1 MESSVTRDRLT
12 YSETTPIVPAMK
24 TPIRSSKALT
34 NAIEAALEAA
44 YRAGWRDAT
53 SAKRMGPRKG
63 LEGKA
68 RLSSADLKRSVT
80 AREVVLA
87 ALEAKPGFQPVEI
100 YEWSKSKG
108 LNISFESVRQA
119 ITRLGKKGN
128 VVRSGQGYAL
138 KADVAAS
145 K

>member
-1 MESSVTRDRLT
+1 
-12 YSETTPIVPAMK
+12 MK
-24 TPIRSSKALT
+24 TPTRPSKALT
-34 NAIEAALEAA
+34 KAIEAALEAA

-53 SAKRMGPRKG
+53 SERKRGPVV
-63 LEGKA
+63 EGKA

-80 AREVVLA
+80 AREVVLT
-87 ALEAKPGFQPVEI
+87 ALEAKPGLQPVEI

-108 LNISFESVRQA
+108 LSLSFEAVRQA

-138 KADVAAS
+138 KADISAS

>member
-1 MESSVTRDRLT
+1 
-12 YSETTPIVPAMK
+12 MK
-24 TPIRSSKALT
+24 PPIRLSKVLTKAL
-34 NAIEAALEAA
+34 EGALEVA

-53 SAKRMGPRKG
+53 SAKRKGSRKG
-63 LEGKA
+63 YQGKA
-68 RLSSADLKRSVT
+68 HLSSAELKRSVT

-87 ALEAKPGFQPVEI
+87 ALEAKPGLEPVEI
-100 YEWSKSKG
+100 YEWSKSRG
-108 LNISFESVRQA
+108 LNISFEALRQA

-138 KADVAAS
+138 KEDTSAS